1 MVVNMNEIVKKDILS
16 ILKQSKRILQRKDS
30 FMLRELSNHT
40 IHNASIF
47 QDEDSISIAVIIYSL
62 SKVIER
68 GKLDTRKTLSL
79 INSAKRYLE
88 KDDFMGYKKTIKY
101 IFKFISRVDLKFKL
115 YIEEVV
121 KQAQIKKGSKLYDHG
136 ISIGQAA
143 DLLGISEW
151 ELMNYVGKTRIVDRF
166 PSPDVEK
173 RLVIAKE
180 LFGL

>member
-1 MVVNMNEIVKKDILS
+1 MNEIVKKDILS

-30 FMLRELSNHT
+30 FMLRDLSNHT

-68 GKLDTRKTLSL
+68 GKLDTKKALSL
-79 INSAKRYLE
+79 INSAQKYLQ
-88 KDDFMGYKKTIKY
+88 KDDFTNYKYTIKN
-101 IFKFISRVDLKFKL
+101 IFKFISSVDSKLKL

-143 DLLGISEW
+143 ELLGVSQW
-151 ELMNYVGKTRIVDRF
+151 ELMNYVGKTSIIDRF
-166 PSPDVEK
+166 PSPDVKK
-173 RLVIAKE
+173 RLDVAKQ
-180 LFGL
+180 LFDLK

>member
-1 MVVNMNEIVKKDILS
+1 MRAPVKKDILS
-16 ILKQSKRILQRKDS
+16 ILKKSKDILRKKDS

-47 QDEDSISIAVIIYSL
+47 QDEESISIAVIMYSL
-62 SKVIER
+62 SKIIER
-68 GKLDTRKTLSL
+68 GKLDIRKTLSM

-88 KDDFMGYKKTIKY
+88 KEDFVNYKHTIKHML
-101 IFKFISRVDLKFKL
+101 KFISRIDSKLKL

-143 DLLGISEW
+143 ELLGISQW
-151 ELMNYVGKTRIVDRF
+151 ELMNYVGKTSIVDRF

-173 RLVIAKE
+173 KLEIVKE
-180 LFGL
+180 LFELK